1 MKMEFQGKKVLII
14 GTGISGIAAAKLL
27 DGISDVV
34 LYDADGALDAMEIRG
49 RLPEGFR
56 GRIVLG
62 ALCEELVSS
71 VDYAVLSPGVPT
83 DLADI
88 DRLRDAGVKI
98 IGEIE
103 LAYQF
108 GKGRIVAITGTNG
121 KTTTTALIG
130 QIMKTYY
137 ESVFVVGNIGVPYTD
152 MVGKMREDSVTVA
165 EMSSFQLETVRD
177 FTPQVSAVTNI
188 TPDHLNRHHTM
199 ENYIAAKLR
208 IAKNQTKEDTCI
220 LNYEDAVLQKAGE
233 ELGCKVVWFS
243 SARRLENGFCLLGDK
258 IVCMQDGRENV
269 ICDIHE
275 LNIIGRHNYE
285 NVMVAVAAAMAL
297 FVPLENIRRALKEF
311 VAVEHRIE
319 YVAEKNGVKYYNDSK
334 GTNPDASIQAVR
346 AMTTGTLLIGGG
358 YDKGSSYDEWID
370 SFEGKVRYLVLMG
383 QTRDKIAEAARRKGF
398 TDIVMAGDMEEAVAF
413 CAAHARPGEAV
424 LLSPCC
430 ASWGMFRN
438 YEERGRIFKELVHAL

>member
-121 KTTTTALIG
+121 KTTTTALTG

-398 TDIVMAGDMEEAVAF
+398 TDIVMAGDMGEAVAF

>member
-1 MKMEFQGKKVLII
+1 MMEFSGKKVLII
-14 GTGISGIAAAKLL
+14 GTGISGVAAAKLL
-27 DGISDVV
+27 DGISEVV
-34 LYDADGALDAMEIRG
+34 LYDANGALDAMEIRS
-49 RLPEGFR
+49 RLPADFS
-56 GRIVLG
+56 GRIVFG
-62 ALCEELVSS
+62 ELCDELVRG

-83 DLADI
+83 DLPDV
-88 DRLRDAGVKI
+88 DRLRDAGARI
-98 IGEIE
+98 IGEVE

-108 GKGRIVAITGTNG
+108 GKGKIVAVTGTNG
-121 KTTTTALIG
+121 KTTTTALTG
-130 QIMKTYY
+130 EIMKTYY
-137 ESVFVVGNIGVPYTD
+137 DSVFVVGNIGIPYTD
-152 MVGKMREDSVTVA
+152 MVSGMREDSVTVA
-165 EMSSFQLETVRD
+165 EMSSFQLETVQD
-177 FTPQVSAVTNI
+177 FTPEVSAITNI

-208 IAKNQTKEDTCI
+208 IAKNQTEKDTCI
-220 LNYEDAVLQKAGE
+220 LNYEDAILRDAGGK
-233 ELGCKVVWFS
+233 LSCKVVWFS
-243 SARRLENGFCLLGDK
+243 SKQRLENGFCLIGDK
-258 IVCMQDGRENV
+258 IVRVEDGRESE

-297 FVPLENIRRALKEF
+297 SVPLENIRMALKKF

-346 AMTTGTLLIGGG
+346 AMTAKTFLIGGG

-370 SFEGKVRYLVLMG
+370 SFDGKVKYLVLMG
-383 QTRDKIAEAARRKGF
+383 QTRDKIAEAARGKGF
-398 TDIVMAGDMEEAVAF
+398 FDIVMVEGMQEAVAF
-413 CAAHARPGEAV
+413 CAANARPGEAV

-430 ASWGMFRN
+430 ASWGMFQN

>member
-1 MKMEFQGKKVLII
+1 MEFQGKKVLII

-121 KTTTTALIG
+121 KTTTTALTG

-258 IVCMQDGRENV
+258 IVCMEDGRENV

>member
-121 KTTTTALIG
+121 KTTTTALTG

-258 IVCMQDGRENV
+258 IVCMEDGRENV